1 MGSHKI
7 ARNRQKE
14 NQKIKKKS
22 PAPQTLPTFF
32 QMMPPS
38 APQQQKK
45 IHHAQGQS
53 RSSKR
58 AQKNLPTN
66 VIATT
71 TTVVNTGEEEEDQQ
85 YPISQRE
92 IRNRFHNTGKNS
104 SSSSS
109 KKVGYRIGYKR
120 CCLRVGRMRGGV
132 AAAGFL
138 VYKKDRSSVSRRRPL
153 LSTCLS
159 SSSILFH

>member
-7 ARNRQKE
+7 ARNRQNE

-22 PAPQTLPTFF
+22 PAPQTLPRFF

-45 IHHAQGQS
+45 IHHAQGQNS
-53 RSSKR
+53 SSKR
-58 AQKNLPTN
+58 AKKNLPQMRLQQQRQLLTLGKKKRIN
-66 VIATT
+66 
-71 TTVVNTGEEEEDQQ
+71 NTQFPKEQ
-85 YPISQRE
+85 
-92 IRNRFHNTGKNS
+92 IRNRFHNTGNN

-120 CCLRVGRMRGGV
+120 CCLRVGKMRGGV

-153 LSTCLS
+153 LSTCLF

>member
-1 MGSHKI
+1 
-7 ARNRQKE
+7 
-14 NQKIKKKS
+14 
-22 PAPQTLPTFF
+22 
-32 QMMPPS
+32 MMPPS

-53 RSSKR
+53 SSSKR

-66 VIATT
+66 AIATT
-71 TTVVNTGEEEEDQQ
+71 TTVVYTGEEEEDQQ
-85 YPISQRE
+85 HPISQRE
-92 IRNRFHNTGKNS
+92 IRNRFHNTGKN
-104 SSSSS
+104 SSSS

>member
-7 ARNRQKE
+7 ARNRQNE

-22 PAPQTLPTFF
+22 PAPQTLPRFF
-32 QMMPPS
+32 QLMPPS

-45 IHHAQGQS
+45 IHHAQGQNS
-53 RSSKR
+53 SSKR
-58 AQKNLPTN
+58 AKKNLPQMRLQQQRQLLTLGKKRIN
-66 VIATT
+66 
-71 TTVVNTGEEEEDQQ
+71 NTQFPKEQ
-85 YPISQRE
+85 
-92 IRNRFHNTGKNS
+92 IRNRFHNTGNN

-153 LSTCLS
+153 LSTCLF